1 MGELTARQEEYLDAL
16 PQPSYQAWADAVGAS
31 ESSAEEMRRRLNDE
45 NDEIAIE
52 KVDGEWL
59 NTFGDADDPERE
71 DLNERET
78 YIYRSLPKSAAALA
92 DDLGIGEIVVDA
104 HLQSIADKGWPA
116 DLRYELAKTGRGVR
130 RADRRQGPERLPRRR
145 DRPRRQR

>member
-92 DDLGIGEIVVDA
+92 DDLGIEEIVVA
-104 HLQSIADKGWPA
+104 AMGSGEQ
-116 DLRYELAKTGRGVR
+116 RRTVR
-130 RADRRQGPERLPRRR
+130 PD
-145 DRPRRQR
+145 